1 MITRVELTMEQLDT
15 LEEEPGVADLM
26 DVMEELMEVLE
37 RMELCIMEEL
47 VLETLSLV
55 QNHWPTRENKEHTGS
70 HGSHP

>member
-1 MITRVELTMEQLDT
+1 MRLELTMEQLDT

-47 VLETLSLV
+47 VLETLSLNTV
-55 QNHWPTRENKEHTGS
+55 QIIISSDQELVESDG
-70 HGSHP
+70 